1 MKRVFR
7 LPGSRKRMDQ
17 DLEQEFQFH
26 VEGRIEDL
34 MARGG
39 LTREEAERE
48 ARRRFGDEREYR
60 RAARDFDRAT
70 LDREHRLDLMD
81 AIRREVKHG
90 ARSLL
95 RSPSFSVI
103 AALTLALGLGAATT
117 IFVLLDR
124 VVLRPL
130 PYPNAERLV
139 HLGTLW
145 PKVKAG
151 EEYMLSKGQ
160 YFFFKKNSR
169 SLADIL
175 MYDGNALVVPGDAQH
190 PVERISE
197 LDVSANTFGILG
209 IRPELGR
216 FFGPE
221 AELYPDGDQREGV
234 LSYEFWQR
242 RFGGDPKVIGT
253 RIATEFPTGIEIVGV
268 LPPNTSLPDAHADLW
283 VRNHL
288 DPNEPPRNNHTH
300 HAIGLLRTGVS
311 VEAAKQDLVRVQ
323 DLMNA
328 QYPDIYSR
336 AFLDSKGF
344 AINVTPLRD
353 FVLGSTITRTLWL
366 VFAGVGFV
374 LLIAAANVANLFLV
388 RIDSRRRESAVRT
401 ALGAGRAHLAAHYLT
416 ESMLLALV
424 AGAGAI
430 AIGWTL
436 LRVVLVVAPQSM
448 PRLAEVSFDGR
459 SIAFC
464 ALLSL
469 AFGLV
474 FGVLPLGSTATDP
487 MMLREGG
494 RGLTTSR
501 RRESARRGL
510 VLSQVALAVTLVSG
524 AALMARS
531 YARLRNVQPGI
542 DPVGVQAME
551 VVLPFARYKQA
562 SQINTFW
569 RELTKRVEAVPG
581 VVRAGASAD
590 LPFSDIGG
598 CSGILTDVVD
608 GSAERGNCMP
618 MTLVTPGYLEA
629 MGVKVR
635 GELPTW
641 TAIGAGQG
649 PAVVTAAF
657 AKRFWHETPVIGR
670 GVKPFSD
677 QNPYSPIVGVAADIH
692 ANGLQNPP
700 IEEVFFP
707 IVGPPGTVP
716 WTMRAMHFVVRAPTL
731 GQSAVVSA
739 VRRAIDELDR
749 QVPIADV
756 ESMETLV
763 AKSMAQ
769 TSFTMLLLLIASA
782 IALLLS
788 AVGIYGVISYIV
800 GQRRG
805 EIGIRIALGAQRSQV
820 ARLVVRQSLTLAVVG
835 AVVGIGVALV
845 STRLLRSLLFEVSP
859 TDPLVLVGA
868 AVVLIGVAGMAS
880 LGPVRRAARIDPVEA
895 MRS

>member
-1 MKRVFR
+1 MRRVFR
-7 LPGSRKRMDQ
+7 LPRSQRRMDD
-17 DLEQEFQFH
+17 DLEQEFRFH
-26 VEGRIEDL
+26 LEGRIEDL
-34 MARGG
+34 MARDG
-39 LTREEAERE
+39 LSREGAELE
-48 ARRRFGDEREYR
+48 ARRRFGDARGYR
-60 RAARDFDRAT
+60 QAARDFDRAT
-70 LDREHRLDLMD
+70 LGRERRLDLMD
-81 AIRREVKHG
+81 SMRREMKHA

-130 PYPNAERLV
+130 PYSNAERLV

-151 EEYMLSKGQ
+151 EEYALSKGQ
-160 YFFFKKNSR
+160 YFFFRKNSQ

-175 MYDGNALVVPGDAQH
+175 MYDTDGLVVPGDGQH
-190 PVERISE
+190 PSERISE
-197 LDVSANTFGILG
+197 LEVSANTFGLLG
-209 IRPELGR
+209 IRPERGR
-216 FFGPE
+216 LFGPE
-221 AELYPDGDQREGV
+221 AELYPDDDQRVGL
-234 LSYEFWQR
+234 LSYEYWQR

-253 RIATEFPTGIEIVGV
+253 KIATELPTGLEIIGV

-288 DPNEPPRNNHTH
+288 DPNARVINNHTH
-300 HAIGLLRTGVS
+300 HAIGVLRRGVT

-323 DLMNA
+323 DLMTA
-328 QYPDIYSR
+328 QYPDVYAK
-336 AFLDSKGF
+336 AFFDRTGF
-344 AINVTPLRD
+344 AMNVTPLRD
-353 FVLGSTITRTLWL
+353 FVLGSTISRTLWL
-366 VFAGVGFV
+366 VFAGVGLV

-401 ALGAGRAHLAAHYLT
+401 ALGAGRAHLAVHYLT
-416 ESMLLALV
+416 ESMLLAIV
-424 AGAGAI
+424 AGIGAI

-448 PRLAEVSFDGR
+448 PRLAEVSFDAR
-459 SIAFC
+459 SVAFC

-474 FGVLPLGSTATDP
+474 FGLLPLGSTTTDP
-487 MMLREGG
+487 TMLREGG

-510 VLSQVALAVTLVSG
+510 VLSQIALAVTLLSG

-531 YARLRNVQPGI
+531 FARLRNVHPGI
-542 DPVGVQAME
+542 DPVGVQTME
-551 VVLPFARYKQA
+551 IILPYTRYQQA
-562 SQINTFW
+562 PQTNAFW
-569 RELTKRVEAVPG
+569 RELTRRVEAVPG

-590 LPFSDIGG
+590 LPFGDTGG
-598 CSGILTDVVD
+598 CSGILTDVLD
-608 GSAERGNCMP
+608 AGAERGTCMP
-618 MTLVTPGYLEA
+618 MTWVTPGYLEA
-629 MGVKVR
+629 IGVKVR
-635 GELPTW
+635 GALPTW
-641 TAIGAGQG
+641 AAIDAGQG

-657 AKRFWHETPVIGR
+657 ARRFWHETPAIGR
-670 GVKPFSD
+670 GVKPFND

-700 IEEVFFP
+700 IEEAFFP
-707 IVGPPGTVP
+707 IVGPPGTIP

-731 GQSAVVSA
+731 TQSAVVA
-739 VRRAIDELDR
+739 TVRRSIDDLDR

-769 TSFTMLLLLIASA
+769 TSFTMLLLLIASM
-782 IALLLS
+782 IALALS

-805 EIGIRIALGAQRSQV
+805 EIGIRIALGAQRGQV
-820 ARLVVRQSLTLAVVG
+820 ARLVVRQSLVLAAVG
-835 AVVGIGVALV
+835 AVVGVGVSLA

-868 AVVLIGVAGMAS
+868 AIVLVGVAAVAS
-880 LGPVRRAARIDPVEA
+880 LGPVRKAAGIDPVEA